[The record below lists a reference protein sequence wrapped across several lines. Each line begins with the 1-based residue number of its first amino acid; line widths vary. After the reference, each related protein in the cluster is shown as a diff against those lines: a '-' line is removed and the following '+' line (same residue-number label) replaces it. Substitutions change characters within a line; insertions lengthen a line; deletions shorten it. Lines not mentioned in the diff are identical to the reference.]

1 MAVLELL
8 VVAESLQATLLL
20 PGERVARALARKQEH
35 LVVQAACP
43 VLPVLQVPHLLRA
56 DCLDEAEAVAALALL
71 ARAVLAVLE
80 VVALVVA
87 VVAQHA
93 VHTPLAL
100 VA

>member
-8 VVAESLQATLLL
+8 VVVESLQATLLL

-71 ARAVLAVLE
+71 ARAVLVARVD
-80 VVALVVA
+80 VALVVVA
-87 VVAQHA
+87 VVLHA
-93 VHTPLAL
+93 AHTPLAL